1 MIAPTMNSNIVM
13 IPFTTLNAGCE
24 FAMNAKLPQFSIRE
38 NEDGFEGVVLSTPV
52 TAELEDMIP
61 GILHGARARAKPLD
75 KPKPPTGGGSP
86 DGTPPSGGTPGS
98 TSVWQQTYTE
108 AKAV

>member
-1 MIAPTMNSNIVM
+1 MNAPTMNSNIIM
-13 IPFTTLNAGCE
+13 IPFPTLNAGCE

-38 NEDGFEGVVLSTPV
+38 AEDGFGVVLSTPV
-52 TAELEDMIP
+52 TATLEDLIP
-61 GILHGARARAKPLD
+61 GVLHGARARAKPPE
-75 KPKPPTGGGSP
+75 KPKPPTGGG

-108 AKAV
+108 ARAA